1 MTANEH
7 KLKLKTQQ
15 LIQDLAT
22 VRQQLAIY
30 SMPSKM
36 KMVAKGNEYHDI
48 NENTINKDDHTLNM
62 ILNKLQN

>member
-1 MTANEH
+1 MTSSEH

-36 KMVAKGNEYHDI
+36 KMVSKGNHDHS
-48 NENTINKDDHTLNM
+48 ENTINKDDQTFNM

>member
-1 MTANEH
+1 VTSSEH

-36 KMVAKGNEYHDI
+36 KMVSKGNNDYS
-48 NENTINKDDHTLNM
+48 ENTINKDDHTFNM

>member
-1 MTANEH
+1 MTTSEH

-30 SMPSKM
+30 SIPSKI
-36 KMVAKGNEYHDI
+36 KTVSKGNDYS
-48 NENTINKDDHTLNM
+48 ENTINRDDQTFNM